1 MSTPSEKQFKAD
13 VEGGNLV
20 IDSHYLLLRIAIIYA
35 EHEYTVFHAAE
46 KLHSYGWSF
55 GKGSL
60 RFNRYTT
67 LRVGSHDTVANESI

>member
-1 MSTPSEKQFKAD
+1 MSTPTEKQFKAD
-13 VEGGNLV
+13 VEGGKII
-20 IDSHYLLLRIAIIYA
+20 IDSHYKLLQIAIIYA
-35 EHEYTVFHAAE
+35 DHEYTVFHAAE

-67 LRVGSHDTVANESI
+67 LRVGSRDPVAEESI